1 MKSNELR
8 IGNWVDNDIHGVGL
22 VESLSGLNILYSR
35 NYDSLPTSKITPIP
49 LTEDWLI
56 RFGFKADF
64 NGEYEILP
72 FLYIWKPSSSTKSFS
87 VSPNSNFPSTL
98 KIQYV
103 HQLQNLFFALTSEE
117 LELKQ

>member
-8 IGNWVDNDIHGVGL
+8 IGNWVLVHGKEFQVTPADISYHHALKDGHTVQH
-22 VESLSGLNILYSR
+22 Y
-35 NYDSLPTSKITPIP
+35 PIP
-49 LTEDWLI
+49 LTEEWLI